1 MLDKKMGKVAKG
13 EKKNNKKKKKRKEK
27 NNKKKYSFMFLRFY
41 VEREALMIK
50 DGKFMCFNGISCLK
64 YHFSECSTVFGL
76 NHFFYSFLPHLN
88 PSPITT
94 RK

>member
-1 MLDKKMGKVAKG
+1 M
-13 EKKNNKKKKKRKEK
+13 
-27 NNKKKYSFMFLRFY
+27 YSFMFLRFY

-64 YHFSECSTVFGL
+64 YHFSECSTIFGL
-76 NHFFYSFLPHLN
+76 NHFFYSLLPHLN

-94 RK
+94 EK